1 MYPSAFE
8 RTRSDE
14 LFDGGYRSGSL
25 ARYARAPPPP
35 PPPRSS
41 YSSSRSRGSGGYS
54 SSSSSTYGGG
64 RSSGGGGGGG
74 GDSCRPACRQFSS
87 SLVVHVHFDLR
98 HSAGFIFSRRSKDL
112 YGIVVNTASSGKRRR
127 AAWQ

>member
-25 ARYARAPPPP
+25 ARYVRAPPAPAP
-35 PPPRSS
+35 ARSS
-41 YSSSRSRGSGGYS
+41 YTSSSRRSGGYS

-64 RSSGGGGGGG
+64 HSSGGGGGGG
-74 GDSCRPACRQFSS
+74 
-87 SLVVHVHFDLR
+87 
-98 HSAGFIFSRRSKDL
+98 
-112 YGIVVNTASSGKRRR
+112 
-127 AAWQ
+127 W